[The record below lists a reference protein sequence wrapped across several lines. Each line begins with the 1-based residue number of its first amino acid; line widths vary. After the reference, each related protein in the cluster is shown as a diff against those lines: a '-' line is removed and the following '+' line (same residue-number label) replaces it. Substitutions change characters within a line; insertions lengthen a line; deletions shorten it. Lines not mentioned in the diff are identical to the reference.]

1 MKFRLPDWSIYA
13 LALGLILL
21 YAMQANNDVAEQQS
35 PELGPALP
43 DILPSDPNLLVET
56 KPRQSGTGTAF
67 SIDNEGS
74 WLTARHVVDGCDE
87 VGLVTGPGTG
97 VRVDEVEISPQTDTA
112 ILRTKWKR
120 PPLTPDFVETRR
132 YNELGYFFGFPQGEP
147 GDVIGSLIGRNQ
159 MITRGRYNTREAVF
173 AWAETRRSRGLTGSL
188 GGLSGAPVLDKDGE
202 LIGIVTAESARRGR
216 IYTVVP
222 SNMTGLVP
230 AQAKRRKTTAL
241 GLENYGRQ
249 ADGFR
254 RDRRIAQVVC
264 LVDASLF
271 GKGQ

>member
-1 MKFRLPDWSIYA
+1 MKFKPPDWSIYA
-13 LALGLILL
+13 LLLGVILL
-21 YAMQANNDVAEQQS
+21 YSMQSNNDVAEQQS
-35 PELGPALP
+35 PDLGPALP
-43 DILPSDPNLLVET
+43 DILPNDPNLIVKT
-56 KPRQSGTGTAF
+56 KPRQSGSGTAF
-67 SIDNEGS
+67 AIDNEGG

-87 VGLVTGPGTG
+87 VGLITGPGTG
-97 VRVDEVEISPQTDTA
+97 VKVDNVEISSKTDTA

-132 YNELGYFFGFPQGEP
+132 YNESGYFFGFPQGEA

-173 AWAETRRSRGLTGSL
+173 AWAETRRSRGLSGSL

-202 LIGIVTAESARRGR
+202 LIGVITAESPRRGR
-216 IYTVVP
+216 IYSVVP

-230 AQAKRRKTTAL
+230 EQDQRKKTTPL
-241 GLENYGRQ
+241 NLENYGRE

-264 LVDASLF
+264 LVGKPLF
-271 GKGQ
+271 GKTR